1 MRGLSELM
9 RIEEGWLS
17 AVQRVP
23 SPNCDPRP
31 PGASIDLL
39 VIHSISLPPGEFGGP
54 WVDRLFTNQLDP
66 AVHPY
71 FAEIA
76 GLEVSS
82 HLFIRRSGELVQYV
96 PFDLRA
102 WHAGASCWEGR
113 ERCNDYSIGIE
124 LEGSDELAFEEV
136 QYRRLLEVTQLLM
149 KQYPAITPTR
159 VVGHCDIAPGRKSD
173 PGPGFDWARYR
184 DQLTRALA

>member
-1 MRGLSELM
+1 MQ
-9 RIEEGWLS
+9 IEDGWLL
-17 AVQRVP
+17 AARRVP

-39 VIHSISLPPGEFGGP
+39 VIHSISLPPGDFGGP

-66 AVHPY
+66 SLHPY

-76 GLEVSS
+76 DLEVSS
-82 HLFIRRSGELVQYV
+82 HLFIRRGGELVQYV

-102 WHAGASCWEGR
+102 WHAGASCWEGK

-124 LEGSDELAFEEV
+124 LEGSEELAFEEV
-136 QYRRLLEVTQLLM
+136 QYRRLLEVSQALM
-149 KQYPAITPTR
+149 TQYPAITLSR